1 MTDVVYLMGAGASF
15 GKRRNQKLSS
25 IIDILD
31 ERNNVFA
38 VEVPYANIIEGMPVV
53 TEIPGRIL
61 YICYIIRNSDSSLDL
76 TNISN
81 KPTSLLEDTKKVL
94 LRDLRWLYDGAIKHA
109 TIDTFAKKLFLTGKT
124 EEYNKLK
131 KLLAIYF
138 IIEQIINKPD
148 SRYDTFLANI
158 LTPNLEIPE
167 RMKILTWNYDSQFEI
182 AFNEYKSQI
191 NTPRDIGC
199 YSLHDNDLTI
209 QPSIFKINGTAS
221 FKDWGSLANV
231 KNNSNKLSK
240 EVVDKIIKAYKDD
253 ISLLSFAWENTGLK
267 NSNTAVRT
275 FIQNIQFA
283 KTLVVI
289 GYTFP
294 FFNRLVDKEIIGSL
308 NNLKKVYIQD
318 PRADEVAQSIDAV
331 LASSQKPPINPLSII
346 PITNCNQFY
355 LPAEL

>member
-61 YICYIIRNSDSSLDL
+61 YICDIIRNSDSSLDL

-94 LRDLRWLYDGAIKHA
+94 LRDLRWLYDGSIKHA

-138 IIEQIINKPD
+138 IIEQVINKPD

-158 LTPNLEIPE
+158 LTPNLEIPD
-167 RMKILTWNYDSQFEI
+167 RIKILTWNYDSQFEI
-182 AFNEYKSQI
+182 AFNEYKKTIIS
-191 NTPRDIGC
+191 PKDIGC
-199 YSLHDNDLTI
+199 YSLHDNEITKS
-209 QPSIFKINGTAS
+209 PAIFKINGTAS
-221 FKDWGSLANV
+221 FNNWNSLANFR
-231 KNNSNKLSK
+231 SNHKLNK
-240 EVVDKIIKAYKDD
+240 TILDKIIYAYKDNE
-253 ISLLSFAWENTGLK
+253 SLLSFAWETSK
-267 NSNTAVRT
+267 KKSDDIPTIKTAIEQIKEAR
-275 FIQNIQFA
+275 I
-283 KTLVVI
+283 LVVV

-294 FFNRLVDKEIIGSL
+294 FFNRVVDKSL
-308 NNLKKVYIQD
+308 ISSMDYLNKIYIQD
-318 PRADEVAQSIDAV
+318 PRANEVMQNIDAV
-331 LASSQKPPINPLSII
+331 LPVHKKKPYEPVSII
-346 PITNCNQFY
+346 PITNCDQFY
-355 LPAEL
+355 LPPEL

>member
-15 GKRRNQKLSS
+15 GKRAQDALSHKVETIKGDTKS
-25 IIDILD
+25 ISHISC
-31 ERNNVFA
+31 
-38 VEVPYANIIEGMPVV
+38 ANILEGMPLVV
-53 TEIPGRIL
+53 EIPKRIL
-61 YICYIIRNSDSSLDL
+61 YICDLIRNTDSTPNFTSIILNDNSFVEETKNLLIKDL
-76 TNISN
+76 M
-81 KPTSLLEDTKKVL
+81 
-94 LRDLRWLYDGAIKHA
+94 WLYDGAVKHA
-109 TIDTFAKKLFLTGKT
+109 TIDTFAKKLFLTGKS

-138 IIEQIINKPD
+138 IIEQVINKPD

-158 LTPNLEIPE
+158 LTPNLEIPD
-167 RMKILTWNYDSQFEI
+167 RIKILTWNYDSQFEI
-182 AFNEYKSQI
+182 AFNEYKKTI
-191 NTPRDIGC
+191 ITPRDIGC
-199 YSLHDNDLTI
+199 YSLHDNEITES
-209 QPSIFKINGTAS
+209 PAIFKINGTAS
-221 FKDWGSLANV
+221 FKDWGSLVNV

>member
-15 GKRRNQKLSS
+15 GKRSKDDLSHKVEIIKGDTKS
-25 IIDILD
+25 ISHISC
-31 ERNNVFA
+31 
-38 VEVPYANIIEGMPVV
+38 ANILEGMPLVV
-53 TEIPGRIL
+53 EIPQRIL
-61 YICYIIRNSDSSLDL
+61 YICDLIRNTDSTPNFTSTILNDNSFVEETKNLLIKDL
-76 TNISN
+76 M
-81 KPTSLLEDTKKVL
+81 
-94 LRDLRWLYDGAIKHA
+94 WLYDGAVKHA
-109 TIDTFAKKLFLTGKT
+109 TIDTFAKKLFLTEKT

-138 IIEQIINKPD
+138 IIEQVINKPD

-158 LTPNLEIPE
+158 LTPNLEIPD
-167 RMKILTWNYDSQFEI
+167 RIKILTWNYDSQFEI
-182 AFNEYKSQI
+182 AFNEYKKTI
-191 NTPRDIGC
+191 ITPRDIGC
-199 YSLHDNDLTI
+199 YSLHDNEITKS
-209 QPSIFKINGTAS
+209 PAIFKINGTAS
-221 FKDWGSLANV
+221 FNNWNSLANFR
-231 KNNSNKLSK
+231 SNYKLNK
-240 EVVDKIIKAYKDD
+240 TILDKIMYAYKEND
-253 ISLLSFAWENTGLK
+253 SLLSFAWENAGLK

-318 PRADEVAQSIDAV
+318 PKADEVAQSIDAV

>member
-15 GKRRNQKLSS
+15 GKRGKEDFSHKVEIKS
-25 IIDILD
+25 GD
-31 ERNNVFA
+31 A
-38 VEVPYANIIEGMPVV
+38 VSTSHIHCANILEGMPLVI
-53 TEIPGRIL
+53 EIPQRIL
-61 YICYIIRNSDSSLDL
+61 YICDLIRNSECTPDL
-76 TNISN
+76 SVKIVNSMPSIKFT
-81 KPTSLLEDTKKVL
+81 KELLVK
-94 LRDLRWLYDGAIKHA
+94 DLMWLYDGAIKHA
-109 TIDTFAKKLFLTGKT
+109 TIDTFAKKLFLTGRV
-124 EEYNKLK
+124 EDYNKLK

-221 FKDWGSLANV
+221 FNNWNSLANFR
-231 KNNSNKLSK
+231 SNHKLNK
-240 EVVDKIIKAYKDD
+240 TILDKIIYAYKDNE
-253 ISLLSFAWENTGLK
+253 SLLSFAWETSK
-267 NSNTAVRT
+267 KKSDDIPTIKTAIEQIKEAR
-275 FIQNIQFA
+275 I
-283 KTLVVI
+283 LVVV

-294 FFNRLVDKEIIGSL
+294 FFNRIVDKSL
-308 NNLKKVYIQD
+308 ISSMDYLNKIYIQD
-318 PRADEVAQSIDAV
+318 PRANEVMQNIDAV
-331 LASSQKPPINPLSII
+331 LPVHKKKPYEPASII
-346 PITNCNQFY
+346 PITNCDQFY
-355 LPAEL
+355 LPPEL

>member
-15 GKRRNQKLSS
+15 GKRSKDDLSHKVEIIKGDTKS
-25 IIDILD
+25 ISCISC
-31 ERNNVFA
+31 
-38 VEVPYANIIEGMPVV
+38 ANILEGMPLVV
-53 TEIPGRIL
+53 EIPKRIL
-61 YICYIIRNSDSSLDL
+61 YICDLIRNSECTLDL
-76 TNISN
+76 SVKTVNSMPSI
-81 KPTSLLEDTKKVL
+81 KFTKELLVK
-94 LRDLRWLYDGAIKHA
+94 DLMWLYDGAIKHA
-109 TIDTFAKKLFLTGKT
+109 TIDTFAKKLFLTGRV
-124 EEYNKLK
+124 EDYNKLK

-355 LPAEL
+355 LPPEL

>member
-15 GKRRNQKLSS
+15 GKRAQDVLSHKVEIIKGDTKS
-25 IIDILD
+25 ISHISC
-31 ERNNVFA
+31 
-38 VEVPYANIIEGMPVV
+38 ANILEGMPLVV
-53 TEIPGRIL
+53 EIPKRIL
-61 YICYIIRNSDSSLDL
+61 YICDLIRNTDSTSNFTSIILNDNSFVEETKNLLIKDL
-76 TNISN
+76 M
-81 KPTSLLEDTKKVL
+81 
-94 LRDLRWLYDGAIKHA
+94 WLYDGAVKHA
-109 TIDTFAKKLFLTGKT
+109 TIDTFAKKLFLTEKT

-138 IIEQIINKPD
+138 IIEQVINKPD

-158 LTPNLEIPE
+158 LTPNLEIPD
-167 RMKILTWNYDSQFEI
+167 RIKILTWNYDSQFEI
-182 AFNEYKSQI
+182 AFNEYKKTI
-191 NTPRDIGC
+191 ITPRDIGC
-199 YSLHDNDLTI
+199 YSLHDNEITKS
-209 QPSIFKINGTAS
+209 PAIFKINGTAS
-221 FKDWGSLANV
+221 FNNWNSLANFR
-231 KNNSNKLSK
+231 SNYKLNK
-240 EVVDKIIKAYKDD
+240 TILDKIMYAYKEND
-253 ISLLSFAWENTGLK
+253 SLLSFAWENTGLK

-318 PRADEVAQSIDAV
+318 PKADEVAQSIDAV

>member
-15 GKRRNQKLSS
+15 GKRSKDDLSHKVEIKNGDAKS
-25 IIDILD
+25 IRIIHC
-31 ERNNVFA
+31 
-38 VEVPYANIIEGMPVV
+38 ANIIEGMPLVV
-53 TEIPGRIL
+53 EIPQRIL
-61 YICYIIRNSDSSLDL
+61 YICDLIRNSECTLDL
-76 TNISN
+76 SVKTVNSMPSI
-81 KPTSLLEDTKKVL
+81 KFTKELLVK
-94 LRDLRWLYDGAIKHA
+94 DLMWLYDGAIKHA
-109 TIDTFAKKLFLTGKT
+109 TIDTFAKKLFLTGRV
-124 EEYNKLK
+124 EDYNKLK

-275 FIQNIQFA
+275 FIQNVQFA

>member
-15 GKRRNQKLSS
+15 GKRGKEDLFHKVEINSG
-25 IIDILD
+25 D
-31 ERNNVFA
+31 A
-38 VEVPYANIIEGMPVV
+38 VSTSYIQYANILEGMPLVI
-53 TEIPGRIL
+53 EIPQRIL
-61 YICYIIRNSDSSLDL
+61 YICDLIRNSDSTTDFYVTQTSFEFTKDL
-76 TNISN
+76 LV
-81 KPTSLLEDTKKVL
+81 K
-94 LRDLRWLYDGAIKHA
+94 DLMWLYDGAIKHA
-109 TIDTFAKKLFLTGKT
+109 TIDTFAKKLFLTGRV

-131 KLLAIYF
+131 KMLAIYF
-138 IIEQIINKPD
+138 IIEQVINKPD

-158 LTPNLEIPE
+158 LTPNLEIPD
-167 RMKILTWNYDSQFEI
+167 RIKILTWNYDSQFEI

-253 ISLLSFAWENTGLK
+253 ISLLSFAWENIGLK

-275 FIQNIQFA
+275 FIQNIQIA

-346 PITNCNQFY
+346 PITNCDQFY
-355 LPAEL
+355 LPPEL

>member
-15 GKRRNQKLSS
+15 GKRGKEDLFHKVEINSG
-25 IIDILD
+25 D
-31 ERNNVFA
+31 A
-38 VEVPYANIIEGMPVV
+38 VSTSYIQYANILEGMPLVI
-53 TEIPGRIL
+53 EIPQRIL
-61 YICYIIRNSDSSLDL
+61 YICDLIRNSDSTTDFYVTQTSFEFTKDL
-76 TNISN
+76 LV
-81 KPTSLLEDTKKVL
+81 K
-94 LRDLRWLYDGAIKHA
+94 DLMWLYDGAIKHA
-109 TIDTFAKKLFLTGKT
+109 TIDTFAKKLFLTGRV

-131 KLLAIYF
+131 KMLAIYF
-138 IIEQIINKPD
+138 IIEQVINKPD

-158 LTPNLEIPE
+158 LTPNLEIPD
-167 RMKILTWNYDSQFEI
+167 RIKILTWNYDSQFEI

-355 LPAEL
+355 LPTEL

>member
-61 YICYIIRNSDSSLDL
+61 YICDIIRNSDSSLDL

-94 LRDLRWLYDGAIKHA
+94 LRDLRWLYDGTIKHA
-109 TIDTFAKKLFLTGKT
+109 TIDTFAKKLFLTGKS

-138 IIEQIINKPD
+138 IIEQVINKPD

-158 LTPNLEIPE
+158 LTPNLEIPD
-167 RMKILTWNYDSQFEI
+167 RIKILTWNYDSQFEI
-182 AFNEYKSQI
+182 AFNEYKGQI
-191 NTPRDIGC
+191 NNPSDIGC
-199 YSLHDNDLTI
+199 YSLHDNEITNS
-209 QPSIFKINGTAS
+209 PAIFKINGTAS
-221 FKDWGSLANV
+221 FNNWNSLASFR
-231 KNNSNKLSK
+231 SNYKLNK
-240 EVVDKIIKAYKDD
+240 TILDKIIYAYKEND
-253 ISLLSFAWENTGLK
+253 SLLSFAWETSIRKRDDLPIIK
-267 NSNTAVRT
+267 TAVEH
-275 FIQNIQFA
+275 IKEA

-294 FFNRLVDKEIIGSL
+294 FFNRLVDKAIIGSL
-308 NNLKKVYIQD
+308 NNLKKIYIQD
-318 PRADEVAQSIDAV
+318 PKANEVAQSIDAV
-331 LASSQKPPINPLSII
+331 LVSHQKPPINQLSII
-346 PITNCNQFY
+346 PITNCDQFY
-355 LPAEL
+355 LPPEL

>member
-15 GKRRNQKLSS
+15 GKRAQDVLSHKVEIIKGDTKS
-25 IIDILD
+25 ISYISC
-31 ERNNVFA
+31 
-38 VEVPYANIIEGMPVV
+38 ANILEGMPLVV
-53 TEIPGRIL
+53 EIPKRIL
-61 YICYIIRNSDSSLDL
+61 YICDLIRNSECTPHLSVKTVNSMPSIKFTKELLVKDL
-76 TNISN
+76 M
-81 KPTSLLEDTKKVL
+81 
-94 LRDLRWLYDGAIKHA
+94 WLYDGAIKHA
-109 TIDTFAKKLFLTGKT
+109 TIDTFAKKLFLTGRV
-124 EEYNKLK
+124 EDYNKLK

-275 FIQNIQFA
+275 FIQNIQYA